1 MVTLGKIKEIKDL
14 REAWPNEALDFTPW
28 LAKNISI
35 LGEAVGID
43 ISVQERIPLLLLFKS
58 GINLLTRFG
67 KTNPINFDK
76 I

>member
-35 LGEAVGID
+35 LGW
-43 ISVQERIPLLLLFKS
+43 LLV
-58 GINLLTRFG
+58 
-67 KTNPINFDK
+67 
-76 I
+76 